1 MPIRTLAL
9 IALFAASPLYAA
21 DSDSPLAQDR
31 GKARPLLIYSKSGGE
46 QALVD
51 EDKAVQD
58 PGLKQRDVVIYK
70 VVGLS
75 GERNG
80 KPLETQATMALIREL
95 NLGAGTRAKVV
106 LVGKDGEKKLE
117 STDPLKVEQIF
128 STIDQMPMA
137 EKQAAAAAAPAAE
150 APADNPKANKGK
162 ATKAAA
168 AKPPTDLED

>member
-1 MPIRTLAL
+1 MSIRTLAL

-31 GKARPLLIYSKSGGE
+31 GKARPLLVYATTGGD
-46 QALVD
+46 QALID
-51 EDKAVQD
+51 EGHALQD
-58 PGLKQRDVVIYK
+58 PGLKQRDVVVYK

-95 NLGAGTRAKVV
+95 NLGAGTKAKVV

-117 STDPLKVEQIF
+117 STKPLKIEEIF
-128 STIDQMPMA
+128 ATIDQMPMA
-137 EKQAAAAAAPAAE
+137 EKEAAAAAPAAQA
-150 APADNPKANKGK
+150 APEDPKAKGK
-162 ATKAAA
+162 NGKAAA
-168 AKPPTDLED
+168 AKPPSDLDD